1 MHEGLNT
8 KILEKWRNAQ
18 EGDRG
23 RFAPRPKVFQFRSR
37 ADRREREIPVDYLS
51 RDQLC
56 PRNDVIGTIMLKKEV
71 VSAVSNFRPA
81 DIDEDRRRNS
91 QFSPY
96 TMLERAVIG
105 GEEA

>member
-1 MHEGLNT
+1 MRKSSKSG
-8 KILEKWRNAQ
+8 
-18 EGDRG
+18 GM
-23 RFAPRPKVFQFRSR
+23 P
-37 ADRREREIPVDYLS
+37 RRETAADSLRDRKSSSFDLERIEGREKIPVDYLS

-96 TMLERAVIG
+96 TMLVIERAVIG

>member
-1 MHEGLNT
+1 
-8 KILEKWRNAQ
+8 
-18 EGDRG
+18 
-23 RFAPRPKVFQFRSR
+23 
-37 ADRREREIPVDYLS
+37 
-51 RDQLC
+51 
-56 PRNDVIGTIMLKKEV
+56 MLKKEV

>member
-1 MHEGLNT
+1 MRKSSKSG
-8 KILEKWRNAQ
+8 
-18 EGDRG
+18 GM
-23 RFAPRPKVFQFRSR
+23 P
-37 ADRREREIPVDYLS
+37 RRETAADSLRDRKSSSFDLERIEGREKIPVDYLS

-81 DIDEDRRRNS
+81 DIDEDRRRNL